1 MAAEKFTRR
10 IVKRSLLEIREQAMQ
25 LQQTAERALKEIASL
40 DAIRISRWRC
50 VHCGHVI
57 VFTRPTAIE
66 SCGPC
71 QMCKGPK
78 WVPDGEGE
86 TKVD

>member
-1 MAAEKFTRR
+1 M
-10 IVKRSLLEIREQAMQ
+10 
-25 LQQTAERALKEIASL
+25 AERALKEIASL

-57 VFTRPTAIE
+57 VFTRPTTIE
-66 SCGPC
+66 GCGPC
-71 QMCKGPK
+71 QMCKGAK

-86 TKVD
+86 SPGD